1 MSMVNADDTS
11 LQVGV
16 QRVYLF
22 TQILVLIGLIAVI
35 MLGLLPALL
44 AGLLVYE
51 IVEFGASRLG
61 RYGLDRS
68 LGRVILFGGL
78 TLVVLAALAMAIAGF
93 ASRLTTGPESV
104 VVVMERMADVVDEAQ
119 TYLPQWAL
127 QYLPSNM
134 DEWKIQAAGW
144 LRDNARHISIVGK
157 DIGLFLFHIL
167 FGLLIGGMVALN
179 PAFQSPGGPLAY
191 ALHRRMIALANA
203 FRRIV
208 FSQIRISAINTVLTA
223 IFLLAVEPILG
234 DPLPLTKTMIAV
246 TFLAGLLPIIG
257 NLISN
262 TMIFLIALSVSSVAA
277 VSALIFLIV
286 IHKLEYFINAR
297 IIGTQIRARAW
308 EILLA
313 MVAMEAALGIPGVV
327 AAPIYYAYL
336 KDELSSQKLI

>member
-1 MSMVNADDTS
+1 MSMINVDDTS

-16 QRVYLF
+16 QKVYLF
-22 TQILVLIGLIAVI
+22 TQILVLFGLIAVI

-51 IVEFGASRLG
+51 IVEFGASRLN
-61 RYGLDRS
+61 RHGLDRS
-68 LGRVILFGGL
+68 LGRVLLFGAL
-78 TLVVLAALAMAIAGF
+78 AIIVLAALTLAIAGF
-93 ASRLTTGPESV
+93 ASQLTTGPESV
-104 VVVMERMADVVDEAQ
+104 VVLMERMADVVDEAQ
-119 TYLPQWAL
+119 TYLPQWAI
-127 QYLPSNM
+127 QYLPANM
-134 DEWKIQAAGW
+134 DEWKIQTADW
-144 LRDNARHISIVGK
+144 LRDNARHISILGK

-167 FGLLIGGMVALN
+167 FGLLIGGMIALS

-191 ALHRRMIALANA
+191 ALHRRMIVLANA

-223 IFLLAVEPILG
+223 IFLLAVEPMLG
-234 DPLPLTKTMIAV
+234 VPLPLTKTMIAV
-246 TFLAGLLPIIG
+246 TFFAGLLPIIG

-277 VSALIFLIV
+277 ISALIFLIV

-297 IIGTQIRARAW
+297 IIGSQIHARAW

-313 MVAMEAALGIPGVV
+313 MVAMEAAFGVPGVV